1 MLSELALSALTD
13 VILASIQAFAA
24 GLLFRP
30 GLRSTSAGGLWA
42 WTMTLIAVVFLV
54 GAIDHGFFE
63 PVDHPLHPVL
73 MSVNRALVAVVS
85 FLMVAVAAVRFLGPR
100 ARRVALAAAA
110 VVNGTVAI
118 LVFLSDNFFIV
129 IAGYSTALLVLLAL
143 NVAGLRRGTGSP
155 AMIAGIVITF
165 VASALPLTGY
175 AGIAGLGIYATYHLA
190 LMPAVVAFYFAG
202 RALDDR
208 RAPTVADAGGVR
220 RAEPITDAR

>member
-13 VILASIQAFAA
+13 VILASLQALAA

-30 GLRSTSAGGLWA
+30 GLRVMSAAGLWA

-63 PVDHPLHPVL
+63 PVGHPLHPTL

-85 FLMVAVAAVRFLGPR
+85 FLMIAVAAVRFLGPQ
-100 ARRVALAAAA
+100 ARRVVLALGAIGNAA
-110 VVNGTVAI
+110 VVV

-129 IAGYSTALLVLLAL
+129 IAGYSTALLLLLVLSI
-143 NVAGLRRGTGSP
+143 AGLRRGTGSP

-165 VASALPLTGY
+165 VASALPLVGY
-175 AGIAGLGIYATYHLA
+175 EGIAGLGIYATYHIA
-190 LMPAVVAFYFAG
+190 LMPAVVAFYLAG
-202 RALDDR
+202 RALDDDGAR
-208 RAPTVADAGGVR
+208 PDSAPVPAPTTAA
-220 RAEPITDAR
+220 

>member
-13 VILASIQAFAA
+13 VILASAQAFAA

-30 GLRSTSAGGLWA
+30 GLRASSAAGLWA

-63 PVDHPLHPVL
+63 PVDHPLHPTL

-85 FLMVAVAAVRFLGPR
+85 FLMIAVAAVRFLGPQ
-100 ARRVALAAAA
+100 ARRGVLALGAVGNAA
-110 VVNGTVAI
+110 VVV

-129 IAGYSTALLVLLAL
+129 IAGYSTALLLLLVL
-143 NVAGLRRGTGSP
+143 NIAGLRRGTGSP

-165 VASALPLTGY
+165 VASALPLAGY
-175 AGIAGLGIYATYHLA
+175 EGIAGLGIYATYHIA
-190 LMPAVVAFYFAG
+190 LMPAVVAFYLAG
-202 RALDDR
+202 RALDDD
-208 RAPTVADAGGVR
+208 RAR
-220 RAEPITDAR
+220 SAEAPVPAPSATAA

>member
-13 VILASIQAFAA
+13 VILASLQAFAA

-30 GLRSTSAGGLWA
+30 GLRTMSAAGLWA
-42 WTMTLIAVVFLV
+42 WTMTLIAAVFLV

-63 PVDHPLHPVL
+63 PVDHPLHPTL

-85 FLMVAVAAVRFLGPR
+85 FLMIAVAAVRFLGPQ
-100 ARRVALAAAA
+100 ARRVVLALGAIGNAA
-110 VVNGTVAI
+110 VVV

-129 IAGYSTALLVLLAL
+129 IAGYSTALLLLLVLSI
-143 NVAGLRRGTGSP
+143 AGLRRGTGSP

-165 VASALPLTGY
+165 GASALPLVGY
-175 AGIAGLGIYATYHLA
+175 EGIAGLGIYATYHIA

-202 RALDDR
+202 RALDDDR
-208 RAPTVADAGGVR
+208 PRPAGAPVPAPSTTTA
-220 RAEPITDAR
+220 